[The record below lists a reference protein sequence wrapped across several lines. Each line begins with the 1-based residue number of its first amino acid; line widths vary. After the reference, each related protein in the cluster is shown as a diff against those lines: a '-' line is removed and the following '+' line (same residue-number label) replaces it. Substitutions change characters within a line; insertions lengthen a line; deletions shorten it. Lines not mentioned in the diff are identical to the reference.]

1 MFSDIQYSEELRF
14 SFMQIAAL
22 DTFETVKPFRSPAAV
37 THVFVK
43 QTVLY
48 IGHFLKIQIIKDF

>member
-48 IGHFLKIQIIKDF
+48 IGHF